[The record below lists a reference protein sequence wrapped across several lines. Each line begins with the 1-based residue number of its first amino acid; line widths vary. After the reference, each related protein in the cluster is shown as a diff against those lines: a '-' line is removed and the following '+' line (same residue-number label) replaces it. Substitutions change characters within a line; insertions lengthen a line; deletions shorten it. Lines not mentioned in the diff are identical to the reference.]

1 MMTSPTLEPYREEI
15 RERLRR
21 GQSKAEIK
29 RGLEHAHGLTL
40 GRSQFYAFVDHV
52 SADPSPDMEEESVM
66 PPRETVPPESVL
78 ADDTVRAFFVELPRA
93 VQEMTERL
101 AALEQ
106 HAGNHQQAT
115 LRALREF
122 HETLTKMETSVQ
134 ARPEPPA
141 QAVPLVTAT
150 TPPPPAPILAVTL
163 RRIWKRAFLVSGVVY
178 LLLDV
183 LFVWGYW
190 RPLWNAL
197 VK

>member
-1 MMTSPTLEPYREEI
+1 MTSPTLEPYREEI
-15 RERLRR
+15 QERLRR
-21 GQSKAEIK
+21 GHSKAEIK
-29 RGLEHAHGLTL
+29 RGLEQAHGLTL

-52 SADPSPDMEEESVM
+52 SADPSPDMEEPPVM
-66 PPRETVPPESVL
+66 PRRETVTPESVL
-78 ADDTVRAFFVELPRA
+78 ADATVQAFFVELPRA

-101 AALEQ
+101 TALEHQ
-106 HAGNHQQAT
+106 AGHHQQAT
-115 LRALREF
+115 LRALREL
-122 HETLTKMETSVQ
+122 HDTLTKVETSVP

-150 TPPPPAPILAVTL
+150 TPPPAPVLAVTV

-178 LLLDV
+178 FLLDA

-190 RPLWNAL
+190 RSLWNAL